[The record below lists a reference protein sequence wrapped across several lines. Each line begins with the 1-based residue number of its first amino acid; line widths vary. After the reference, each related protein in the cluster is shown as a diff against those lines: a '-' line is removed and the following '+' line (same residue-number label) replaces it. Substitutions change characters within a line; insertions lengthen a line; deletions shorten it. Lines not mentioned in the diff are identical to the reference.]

1 LKRYRPLPTLAPKE
15 EKMKA
20 LMSFVATIL
29 ATAIVVPAAATA
41 AELML
46 PKQLAWTAYGTTS
59 SGYSQS
65 VAIGNMLKNRYG
77 TALRVLPGKNDV
89 SRMTPLKDGK
99 VDMCACGIASYFGSE
114 GVMLF
119 AKEGWGPQPIRVL
132 MASMGSSGLGLG
144 TAKDANIKS
153 MADLKGKRV
162 AWVRGGDA
170 LNVNAGANLAFG
182 GLSWDDVVKVEFPG
196 FSQSWEGL
204 INDQVD
210 AAFAS
215 TVTPLAERLAA
226 SPRGIYWPPLPHDD
240 KAAWA
245 RFMKAAPYFVQHTA
259 TAGARISKEEPWE
272 GAAYSYPIL
281 VANASYDQEV
291 AYSLVKAMAVGYDD
305 YKDGAPGAKGWAMSA
320 QNFLW
325 VMPFHDGAIK
335 YFKEAGV
342 WTGDMQAHND
352 SLVKRQEIL
361 AKAWKE
367 FIATKPGGDEAS
379 VASAWMTARA
389 GALGA
394 AGMDPVFK

>member
-1 LKRYRPLPTLAPKE
+1 
-15 EKMKA
+15 MKA
-20 LMSFVATIL
+20 FMSSAASVLAASLIVPVATN
-29 ATAIVVPAAATA
+29 A
-41 AELML
+41 AEVML

-59 SGYSQS
+59 SGYAQS
-65 VAIGNMLKNRYG
+65 VAIGNMLKNKYG

-99 VDMCACGIASYFGSE
+99 ADMCACGIASYFGSE

-132 MASMGSSGLGLG
+132 LASMGASGLGLG
-144 TAKDANIKS
+144 TAKDANIKT

-182 GLSWDDVVKVEFPG
+182 GLTWDDVVKVEFPG
-196 FSQSWEGL
+196 FKQSWEGL

-215 TVTPLAERLAA
+215 TVTPLAKRLAA

-245 RFMKAAPYFVQHTA
+245 RFLKAAPYFVQHTV
-259 TAGARISKEEPWE
+259 TVGADISKEHPWE

-281 VANASYDQEV
+281 VANASYDRDV
-291 AYSLVKAMAVGYDD
+291 VYSLVKAMAENYDE

-320 QNFLW
+320 QNFQW
-325 VMPFHDGAIK
+325 VIPFHDGAIQ

-342 WTGDMQAHND
+342 WTADMQAHND
-352 SLVKRQEIL
+352 ALVKRQDVL
-361 AKAWKE
+361 AKAWKN
-367 FIATKPGGDEAS
+367 FLAARPGGDEAS
-379 VASAWMTARA
+379 VAAAWMKARA
-389 GALGA
+389 SALSG
-394 AGMDPVFK
+394 AGMEPVFN

>member
-1 LKRYRPLPTLAPKE
+1 MMKPLNFLLAT
-15 EKMKA
+15 
-20 LMSFVATIL
+20 VV
-29 ATAIVVPAAATA
+29 ATAIVAPVAVTA
-41 AELML
+41 AEVML

-59 SGYSQS
+59 SGYAQS

-99 VDMCACGIASYFGSE
+99 ADMCACGIASYFGSE

-119 AKEGWGPQPIRVL
+119 AKKGWGPQPIRVL

-144 TAKDANIKS
+144 TAKDANIKT

-182 GLSWDDVVKVEFPG
+182 GLTWDDVVKVEFPG
-196 FSQSWEGL
+196 FKQSWEGL

-215 TVTPLAERLAA
+215 TVTPLAKRLAA
-226 SPRGIYWPPLPHDD
+226 SPRGIYWPPLPHGD

-245 RFMKAAPYFVQHTA
+245 RFLKAAPYFVQHTV
-259 TAGARISKEEPWE
+259 TVGADISKENPWE

-281 VANASYDQEV
+281 VANASFDQDTV
-291 AYSLVKAMAVGYDD
+291 YSLVKAMAEGYDD

-320 QNFLW
+320 QNFTW
-325 VMPFHDGAIK
+325 VIPFHDGAIK

-342 WTGDMQAHND
+342 WNADMQSHND
-352 SLVKRQEIL
+352 GLVKRQEVL
-361 AKAWKE
+361 AKAWKD
-367 FIATKPGGDEAS
+367 FLATQPGGDDAS
-379 VASAWMTARA
+379 VSSAWMKARA
-389 GALGA
+389 SALSG
-394 AGMDPVFK
+394 AGMDPVFN